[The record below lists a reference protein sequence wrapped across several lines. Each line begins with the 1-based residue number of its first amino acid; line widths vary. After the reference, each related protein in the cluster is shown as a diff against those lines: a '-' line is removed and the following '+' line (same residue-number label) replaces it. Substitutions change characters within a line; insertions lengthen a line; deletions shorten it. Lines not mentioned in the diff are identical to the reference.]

1 MGICGSPKISRPKAT
16 PEYLECSSHFTSI
29 EIQVLYLIFTDL
41 GARSAAEWL
50 DKDTFLSFFPLTGLW
65 GQRLFKKFDTKH
77 TNHIDFNEFLG
88 GLIPLVSKDRRL
100 KAQKFFKMYD
110 QDDNGFIEKSEF
122 QKMLFNYPKEEINKI
137 TEDFVDEY
145 RGHRNLAQYESVSG
159 LKSMTGG
166 RPNDHYTQ
174 NESMADIKLPGRSE
188 SGLLNVNSNREI
200 GSAQDDMSIGGSP
213 IKKKVGED
221 FSVQDLGKDSNDPS
235 DVVKDG
241 DILISMAKKDKP
253 SMVERH
259 HSNMD
264 GNKVSIV
271 GDGKKKS
278 KFASYRLRCTTLN
291 NRIKQYV
298 DI

>member
-1 MGICGSPKISRPKAT
+1 
-16 PEYLECSSHFTSI
+16 
-29 EIQVLYLIFTDL
+29 
-41 GARSAAEWL
+41 
-50 DKDTFLSFFPLTGLW
+50 
-65 GQRLFKKFDTKH
+65 
-77 TNHIDFNEFLG
+77 
-88 GLIPLVSKDRRL
+88 
-100 KAQKFFKMYD
+100 MYD

-159 LKSMTGG
+159 LKSMTGA
-166 RPNDHYTQ
+166 RPKDHYTQ

-188 SGLLNVNSNREI
+188 SGLLNL
-200 GSAQDDMSIGGSP
+200 GSARDMGSMMDDMSIGGSP
-213 IKKKVGED
+213 IPKKRKKGD
-221 FSVQDLGKDSNDPS
+221 SSMQDLALDSNEQS
-235 DVVKDG
+235 ELIKEG
-241 DILISMAKKDKP
+241 DILISMEKKDKP

-264 GNKVSIV
+264 GNKVRRDS
-271 GDGKKKS
+271 DGKRKLPY
-278 KFASYRLRCTTLN
+278 ASYKLRCTTLN

>member
-41 GARSAAEWL
+41 GARSDAEWL

-100 KAQKFFKMYD
+100 KATKFFKMYD

-166 RPNDHYTQ
+166 RPKDHYTQ
-174 NESMADIKLPGRSE
+174 NESMADIKLPARSD
-188 SGLLNVNSNREI
+188 SGLLNVNSFRDI
-200 GSAQDDMSIGGSP
+200 GSVMDDMSIGGSP
-213 IKKKVGED
+213 IKKRVEED
-221 FSVQDLGKDSNDPS
+221 SGQDSNDPS
-235 DVVKDG
+235 DMIKDG
-241 DILISMAKKDKP
+241 DILISMAKKGKP

-264 GNKVSIV
+264 GNKVRGGGD
-271 GDGKKKS
+271 GDGKRKS
-278 KFASYRLRCTTLN
+278 VFASYRLRCTTLN